1 MTYNMYI
8 CDINVFKHQHVTSP
22 STFPDIT
29 ISDASFKGEASYL
42 GLVPPRNIRY
52 SVALEL
58 QLKPTVESGLV
69 LYMAEHLSVRTSDFL
84 SLELYRGWIQLRYNT
99 GSDQP
104 TVIRSRQQLDIN
116 TGGGF
121 MLFISW
127 SLAGWDQASWWFVLV
142 CPFNLGHHSL

>member
-1 MTYNMYI
+1 MSLCLVYI
-8 CDINVFKHQHVTSP
+8 CNNCFQTSTCDVTHHV
-22 STFPDIT
+22 PDIT

-42 GLVPPRNIRY
+42 ALVPPRNIRY

-58 QLKPTVESGLV
+58 QLKPTVQSGLV

-84 SLELYRGWIQLRYNT
+84 SLELYRGWLQLRYNT

-104 TVIRSRQQLDIN
+104 TVIRSSQQLDIN

-121 MLFISW
+121 
-127 SLAGWDQASWWFVLV
+127 SLLCFLV
-142 CPFNLGHHSL
+142 PRQMGSGFMVV